1 VMSWRC
7 DVMAILSPQDEY
19 SAEAHGVGEA
29 EVVIEV
35 HGELDLIGGPA
46 LASLIAEVVRW
57 DPRGS

>member
-1 VMSWRC
+1 
-7 DVMAILSPQDEY
+7 MAILSPQDEY